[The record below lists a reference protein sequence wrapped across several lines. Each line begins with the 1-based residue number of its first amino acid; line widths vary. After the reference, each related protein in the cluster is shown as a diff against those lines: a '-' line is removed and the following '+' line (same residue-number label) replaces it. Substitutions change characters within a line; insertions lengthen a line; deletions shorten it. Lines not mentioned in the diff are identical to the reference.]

1 MKKDI
6 PSLKVEDLAV
16 CIVPSE
22 STHELWD
29 CFLLNLQ
36 EQAIHNVLV
45 VSRGYGEDGEGFRRQ
60 TTTLRHFFE
69 KIESL
74 DIQPIEPI
82 FKQLFSFTN
91 EFWINFSQNGN
102 MFDKKYIFVVG
113 SVEPINFTLI
123 PFINRY
129 RVMIRWV
136 N

>member
-22 STHELWD
+22 STDELWD
-29 CFLLNLQ
+29 CYLLNLQ

-69 KIESL
+69 KVEPL

-82 FKQLFSFTN
+82 PKQLFGFTN
-91 EFWINFSQNGN
+91 EYWISFTQNGH
-102 MFDKKYIFVVG
+102 MFDKK
-113 SVEPINFTLI
+113 
-123 PFINRY
+123 
-129 RVMIRWV
+129 
-136 N
+136 